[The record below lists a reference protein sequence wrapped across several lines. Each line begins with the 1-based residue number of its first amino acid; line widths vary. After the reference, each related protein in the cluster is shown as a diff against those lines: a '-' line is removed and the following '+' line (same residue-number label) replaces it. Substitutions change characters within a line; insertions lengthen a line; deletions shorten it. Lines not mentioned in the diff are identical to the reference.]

1 MLLHKLNDTQK
12 IQIRAAEVGKGFPHS
27 SVIRLKER
35 NKENAPNP
43 TKRLTTMQ
51 YIELM
56 QVSIFSNCGIEEECS
71 HLPEQPLY
79 HGPHTQIQCGT
90 CGQINI
96 TRFHIWAQISQVP
109 TT

>member
-1 MLLHKLNDTQK
+1 
-12 IQIRAAEVGKGFPHS
+12 
-27 SVIRLKER
+27 
-35 NKENAPNP
+35 
-43 TKRLTTMQ
+43 MQ

-96 TRFHIWAQISQVP
+96 TRFHLGTNFTGSNKLGAKFQYRCLLLFLY
-109 TT
+109 